1 MKQEQ
6 FVAKECI
13 VSTLQGKLRGY
24 TVGGVSAFLGV
35 PYAKANRFHPPQS
48 PDGWEGVRDALSYGY
63 ACPTPAKGRP
73 SDETLMP
80 LRFWPTDEHCQYL
93 NVWTPNVEGKRPVM
107 FWIHGGAYAAGSS
120 MEHMYYDPRNL
131 CAQGDVVVVSV
142 NHRLNIL
149 GYLDLS
155 PFGSEYENSANAGN
169 ADLVAALRWVRD
181 NIAAFGGD
189 PECVTLFG
197 QSGGGMKISDIMQ
210 TPAADHLYHRAV
222 IQSGILPMLLPPR
235 KGDGTSIVT
244 AMMRELGL
252 ENVGQLEEIPYE
264 ILLAGYQRT
273 APALAKEGWY
283 TGGVPMANSWFQ
295 GDPLEHGFTEYSKT
309 VPTMVGTTF
318 GEFTYTLADPKK
330 YKKTEQELLYG
341 LREKFGNATEQAV
354 ERFRAVWPGRNIND
368 LMAEDAMCR
377 LPTIQYIQEKA
388 RVSSAPVYSYLFAYE
403 ALLEAVFRLGIA
415 WKSPLCSAILIMWL
429 VAWRGRSPKS
439 WRIKFPRL
447 GSALRK
453 MDLHSMKACLFGNPV
468 RPKQKQPWCLTG
480 CARPGKISI
489 TLFWRIFSKWRLSLF
504 RRWGK
509 GGQRPFP
516 DGR

>member
-264 ILLAGYQRT
+264 ILLEGYQRT

-377 LPTIQYIQEKA
+377 LAAIQYIQEKA

-403 ALLEAVFRLGIA
+403 SPFGGGVPAWHCMEIPFVFRNTHYVARCMEGQVTEKLEDQVSKAWVSFAKDGSPQHEGLPLWKPCTPQTETTMVFDRVCQARENFDHALLAYIQQ
-415 WKSPLCSAILIMWL
+415 
-429 VAWRGRSPKS
+429 VAPQS
-439 WRIKFPRL
+439 FPAM
-447 GSALRK
+447 G
-453 MDLHSMKACLFGNPV
+453 
-468 RPKQKQPWCLTG
+468 
-480 CARPGKISI
+480 
-489 TLFWRIFSKWRLSLF
+489 
-504 RRWGK
+504 
-509 GGQRPFP
+509 
-516 DGR
+516 